1 MVVQVNGKVRGKL
14 EVTEEMSEEEIKSK
28 AKEIEN
34 VKRFIEGQTI
44 VKEIVIPKKLVSIV
58 VK

>member
-1 MVVQVNGKVRGKL
+1 MVKL
-14 EVTEEMSEEEIKSK
+14 EVSDDMSEEDIKSK

-34 VKRFIEGQTI
+34 VKRFIDGQTI